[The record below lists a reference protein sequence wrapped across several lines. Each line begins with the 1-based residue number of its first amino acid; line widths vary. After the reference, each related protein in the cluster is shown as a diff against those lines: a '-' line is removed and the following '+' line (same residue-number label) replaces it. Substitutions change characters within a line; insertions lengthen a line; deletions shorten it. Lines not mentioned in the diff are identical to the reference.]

1 MTKITLGD
9 PAIAEIARLVQLA
22 ILTGT
27 DVTDQLR
34 TLSLTVENDVLTHIL
49 ISPST
54 LSRQSTG
61 FFKML
66 RRFRQRLEL
75 QQR

>member
-34 TLSLTVENDVLTHIL
+34 TLSLTVENDVLYPHPDFTDYIESS
-49 ISPST
+49 IN
-54 LSRQSTG
+54 
-61 FFKML
+61 
-66 RRFRQRLEL
+66 RLL
-75 QQR
+75 QDAETIQAEA

>member
-1 MTKITLGD
+1 MDKITLGD

-34 TLSLTVENDVLTHIL
+34 TLSLTVED
-49 ISPST
+49 ST
-54 LSRQSTG
+54 LYPHPDFTEYIEASIE
-61 FFKML
+61 KL
-66 RRFRQRLEL
+66 L
-75 QQR
+75 QEAENIKVEA

>member
-1 MTKITLGD
+1 MQKITLGD

-34 TLSLTVENDVLTHIL
+34 TLTLTVENDVLYPHPDFTEHIEASINKL
-49 ISPST
+49 
-54 LSRQSTG
+54 
-61 FFKML
+61 
-66 RRFRQRLEL
+66 L
-75 QQR
+75 QDAETIQAQA

>member
-1 MTKITLGD
+1 MEKITLGD

-34 TLSLTVENDVLTHIL
+34 TLTLTIEDGVVYPHPDFIEYIEGSINKL
-49 ISPST
+49 
-54 LSRQSTG
+54 
-61 FFKML
+61 
-66 RRFRQRLEL
+66 L
-75 QQR
+75 QDAEEIQATA